1 MWKSKY
7 ISITELRQNA
17 TQCIQDLQKIKE
29 KIIFIN
35 NKPQAVLIDF
45 DQYEKIKNLLYT
57 HIGTLRKDEITPEML
72 DQAHKIKNLDDN
84 EFMNIH

>member
-1 MWKSKY
+1 
-7 ISITELRQNA
+7 
-17 TQCIQDLQKIKE
+17 
-29 KIIFIN
+29 
-35 NKPQAVLIDF
+35 LIDF